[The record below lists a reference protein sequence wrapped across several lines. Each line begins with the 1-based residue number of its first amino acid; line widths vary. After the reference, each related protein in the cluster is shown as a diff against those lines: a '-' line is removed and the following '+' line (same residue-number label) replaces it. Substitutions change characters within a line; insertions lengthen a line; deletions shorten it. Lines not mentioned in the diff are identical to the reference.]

1 MAQMVKNLPAMQE
14 TQVRCLSW
22 EDSPGEG
29 NGKPLQYS
37 YLENPMDKGAW
48 WAAVHGVAM
57 EAPHLGLWNVFLFMV
72 PCLIGPLSGNS
83 LGNKGTRRE

>member
-1 MAQMVKNLPAMQE
+1 MPELGRP
-14 TQVRCLSW
+14 
-22 EDSPGEG
+22 PGEG

-48 WAAVHGVAM
+48 WAAVHGVTM
-57 EAPHLGLWNVFLFMV
+57 EAPHLGLWNVFLFIV